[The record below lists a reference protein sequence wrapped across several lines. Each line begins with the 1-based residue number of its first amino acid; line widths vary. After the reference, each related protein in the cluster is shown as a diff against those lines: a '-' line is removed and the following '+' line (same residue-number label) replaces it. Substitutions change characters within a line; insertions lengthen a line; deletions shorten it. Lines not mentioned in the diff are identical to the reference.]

1 MNEKEAIS
9 NILKNY
15 DAEIIEVYKK
25 ITVLVKEEKNK
36 IKRNEVRETIK
47 DLIMGVVKNED

>member
-1 MNEKEAIS
+1 MNEKEAIA

-15 DAEIIEVYKK
+15 EPEIIEVYKK

-36 IKRNEVRETIK
+36 IKRNEVREKIK
-47 DLIMGVVKNED
+47 DLIKGAIKDED